1 MTPFGVLVGRRP
13 TLRHSR
19 HCEQKRSFCV
29 AISPL
34 RRTDLT
40 VSGSLKKGF
49 FGGLEIHPTKK
60 GQTMDKKNTA
70 RKSLRITLGTFAVI
84 FILLTLMALFADIF
98 PIIGDWFKFIA
109 LFFKTLFGALFS

>member
-1 MTPFGVLVGRRP
+1 MYGGSSTHHNTVKPP
-13 TLRHSR
+13 SLRDFFDR
-19 HCEQKRSFCV
+19 KNRGNLP
-29 AISPL
+29 I